1 MSAPEWILF
10 AFKAALTLLEARRWM
25 KHFSNEWSDHESD

>member
-10 AFKAALTLLEARRWM
+10 VFKAALTLEARRWL